1 MSTTLDAALEY
12 IRKGWSIMPIIRGT
26 KKPPKGLEWKP
37 LQSKGIDENQARSW
51 WGGRY
56 KDAGI
61 AIITGK
67 VSELV
72 AIDVDVGE
80 KDGGTT
86 DGLPPCDLIVRT
98 PSGGWHYYYVMPDEG
113 YGMYTGPRIK
123 DVAGDPN
130 AITGRD
136 VRGEASYVI
145 APPTLGMDGGVYE
158 WELDDKPSPIT
169 VEQLIACC
177 PRRKSV
183 EKEGETETY
192 TNGATPPTSKT
203 FLSDAIKDGFNEG
216 GRNDGLVRVAGHFA
230 KIGEMVD
237 VCEVLCQQIA
247 KKCTPPLP
255 VHETRGIVRSIYKAE
270 GLKVSLKKLPLL
282 EGEPEKKSGSDKLEL
297 QDFDDFCF
305 QYGGRGFDWLVP
317 GFIPESTVAFL
328 AGPPGS
334 YKTWI
339 EFDLAVSLAT
349 GLPFLNRED
358 CMPKRKG
365 KVLIFQQEDSND
377 SIAER
382 ISTIYMS
389 KLGVLQPKIVDGVL
403 KMPKV
408 PKLNMKMFKERTFR
422 FDNPVWVKKLEKTIE
437 EERPLAVFFDP
448 LYSMVSLEDNMM
460 QACQDM
466 QPLKIL
472 RDKYGTSFFAV
483 HHTRKSSVGSFE
495 RESMHGSQFLNA
507 FLETM
512 LQLRNVRG
520 RDGSAVL
527 SRRTKASGKRPDMLL
542 NFDIFDGSKEDPGEW
557 RYYTSL
563 RELKQSE
570 SDEIL
575 DPERK
580 DGNLPTCLTEIE
592 PTEQSMID
600 RVSAPGGMVF
610 DQLKTKGDIAM
621 ARELV
626 TKKYI
631 LFNQETKTFTVPL
644 TL

>member
-1 MSTTLDAALEY
+1 
-12 IRKGWSIMPIIRGT
+12 MPIARGT
-26 KKPPKGLEWKP
+26 KKPPMGLSWKP
-37 LQSKGIDENQARSW
+37 LQSRRIDENQARSW
-51 WGGRY
+51 WGGKY

-61 AIITGK
+61 AIITGAI
-67 VSELV
+67 SGLV
-72 AIDVDVGE
+72 VIDIDP
-80 KDGGTT
+80 KHGGTT
-86 DGLPPCDLIVRT
+86 DGLPHCDMVVKT
-98 PSGGWHYYYVMPDEG
+98 GSGGWHYYYVMPDEG
-113 YGMYTGPRIK
+113 YGNSHDG
-123 DVAGDPN
+123 
-130 AITGRD
+130 AIGRD
-136 VRGEASYVI
+136 VRGNGGYVI
-145 APPTLGMDGGVYE
+145 APPTIHESGNAYE

-169 VEQLIACC
+169 VAQIIKHC
-177 PRRKSV
+177 PRGSV
-183 EKEGETETY
+183 EKKGPTETY
-192 TNGATPPTSKT
+192 TNGAAPPTGQT
-203 FLSDAIKDGFNEG
+203 FLSDAIKNGFNEG
-216 GRNDGLVRVAGHFA
+216 GRNEGLAQVAGHFA
-230 KIGEMVD
+230 KIGSPVD
-237 VCEVLCQQIA
+237 VCDVICQQIA
-247 KKCTPPLP
+247 EKCTPPLP
-255 VHETRGIVRSIYKAE
+255 IHETRGIVRSIYKAE
-270 GLKVSLKKLPLL
+270 GKKVSLKKLPLL
-282 EGEPEKKSGSDKLEL
+282 EGEPEKKASNDKLEL
-297 QDFDDFCF
+297 QDFDDFCY

-358 CMPKRKG
+358 CVPKRKG

-408 PKLNMKMFKERTFR
+408 PKLNMKMFKERIFR
-422 FDNPVWVKKLEKTIE
+422 FDNPVWVAKLEKTIE

-466 QPLKIL
+466 QPLKVL
-472 RDKYGTSFFAV
+472 RDKFGTSFFVV

-542 NFDIFDGSKEDPGEW
+542 NFDIFDGSKADPGEW

-580 DGNLPTCLTEIE
+580 DGDLPTCLTEIE
-592 PTEQSMID
+592 PTEQEMID